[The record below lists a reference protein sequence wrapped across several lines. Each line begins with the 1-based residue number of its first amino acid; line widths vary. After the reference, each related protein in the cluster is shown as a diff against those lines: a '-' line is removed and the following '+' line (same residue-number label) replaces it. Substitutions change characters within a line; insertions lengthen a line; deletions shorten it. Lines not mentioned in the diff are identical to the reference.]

1 MTRPFAA
8 VVVFTVSILLLAADA
23 RAQFLGTFT
32 WQLQP
37 FCNVVTVNLT
47 QQGAIYTM
55 DGFDDQCGAG
65 QRAPLV
71 GVATANPDG
80 SVGMGLNIVTVPGG
94 RGVQVDARFTL
105 PTASGSW
112 RDSAGNSGT
121 LAFGAATGGSARPAP
136 PATGGIPGAFALLN
150 DGGFVAGGALNTG
163 TIPASGPGTRMMWHP
178 QKAAFRAGVVNGLT
192 WDDINVGRFSAAFGL
207 NTLASGSRSAA
218 FGEETQAIGIKSSAF
233 GFNTVASGEN
243 SVAIGQGTTASGLNA
258 FATGVST
265 VALGP
270 QSATFGTQTSATA
283 ADSVAMGQQSVASGS
298 ASLAAGVSAQTV
310 GATAMALGL
319 RVAAGGAG
327 SVVLGSDM
335 TAQAAASGTFM
346 FGDRSTTN
354 DVVAAAPN
362 QFLVR
367 AAGGTNFY
375 SNATLTAG
383 VTLAPGGGAWS
394 NLSDVRM
401 KEGFR
406 ELDGE
411 DVLGRLAHMPVR
423 EWSYK
428 SQDAGIRHVGPTAQ
442 DFHAAFGLGESDV
455 RISTVDADG
464 VALAAARALE
474 ARTAALR
481 DGQAAQHDELA
492 ALRRENDELRAR
504 LARLEQWLGKK

>member
-1 MTRPFAA
+1 
-8 VVVFTVSILLLAADA
+8 
-23 RAQFLGTFT
+23 
-32 WQLQP
+32 
-37 FCNVVTVNLT
+37 
-47 QQGAIYTM
+47 
-55 DGFDDQCGAG
+55 
-65 QRAPLV
+65 
-71 GVATANPDG
+71 
-80 SVGMGLNIVTVPGG
+80 
-94 RGVQVDARFTL
+94 
-105 PTASGSW
+105 
-112 RDSAGNSGT
+112 
-121 LAFGAATGGSARPAP
+121 
-136 PATGGIPGAFALLN
+136 
-150 DGGFVAGGALNTG
+150 
-163 TIPASGPGTRMMWHP
+163 GTRMMWHP

-207 NTLASGSRSAA
+207 NTLASGSRSTA
-218 FGEETQAIGIKSSAF
+218 FGEETQASGIKSAAF
-233 GFNTVASGEN
+233 GFNSTASGEN
-243 SVAIGQGTTASGLNA
+243 SVAIGQGTAATGLNA
-258 FATGVST
+258 FATGLST

-283 ADSVAMGQQSVASGS
+283 ADSVAMGQQSVASGI
-298 ASLAAGVSAQTV
+298 ASVAAGIQAQAA
-310 GATAMALGL
+310 GSSAMALGL
-319 RVAAGGAG
+319 RVTAGGAG

-354 DVVAAAPN
+354 DVTASAPN

-367 AAGGTNFY
+367 ATGGANFY

-394 NLSDVRM
+394 NLSDVHM

-406 ELDGE
+406 DLDGE

-474 ARTAALR
+474 ARTAGLR
-481 DGQAAQHDELA
+481 EGLAAQRDELA

-504 LARLEQWLGKK
+504 LARLEQWLDKK